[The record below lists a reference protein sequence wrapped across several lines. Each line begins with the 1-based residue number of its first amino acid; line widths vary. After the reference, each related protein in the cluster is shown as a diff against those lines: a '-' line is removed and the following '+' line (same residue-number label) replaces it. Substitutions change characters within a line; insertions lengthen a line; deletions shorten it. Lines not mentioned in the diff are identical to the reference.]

1 MKRAVLVALIALA
14 SIVAPVSAGLS
25 GFNVFPNPFRPSRGH
40 TTVTFDGITG
50 GGELRVYNTAGH
62 LVFEKSIDAS
72 QTSFVWDVK
81 NNSGKNIASGMYVY
95 FVESGGEQK
104 TGKLGVMR

>member
-1 MKRAVLVALIALA
+1 MKRAVLAALIALTT
-14 SIVAPVSAGLS
+14 IVAPVSAGLT

-40 TTVTFDGITG
+40 TTVTFDNISG
-50 GGELRVYNTAGH
+50 GGEIKIYNTAGR
-62 LVFEKSIDAS
+62 LVFEKTLDAS

-81 NNSGKNIASGMYVY
+81 NTSGKNIASGIYVY
-95 FVESGGEQK
+95 YVESTGEQR